1 MNRPFIE
8 HKKTT
13 IIHIV
18 QIVNKF
24 IYLIMKIQMFKMRS
38 APLNVSSSYLLPT
51 YLPTSLPTYL
61 PTFLTRVQNNKCD
74 TFFWSKANASV
85 LLLFVSRQNE
95 FNEPAPRSL
104 RRQRRRPV
112 NGFSEWAKRSSW
124 QWSTSSRRRRVASGY
139 GSMGFHRQA

>member
-13 IIHIV
+13 IINIV

-51 YLPTSLPTYL
+51 YLPTSLPT
-61 PTFLTRVQNNKCD
+61 FLTRVQNNKCD
-74 TFFWSKANASV
+74 TFFWSKADASV

-112 NGFSEWAKRSSW
+112 NGFSEWAQRLTRSSW
-124 QWSTSSRRRRVASGY
+124 QRSTSSRRRRVASGY

>member
-13 IIHIV
+13 IINIV

-61 PTFLTRVQNNKCD
+61 PTSLPTYLPTFLTRVQNNKCD
-74 TFFWSKANASV
+74 TFFWSKADASV

-112 NGFSEWAKRSSW
+112 NGFSEWGPK
-124 QWSTSSRRRRVASGY
+124 TNEK
-139 GSMGFHRQA
+139 